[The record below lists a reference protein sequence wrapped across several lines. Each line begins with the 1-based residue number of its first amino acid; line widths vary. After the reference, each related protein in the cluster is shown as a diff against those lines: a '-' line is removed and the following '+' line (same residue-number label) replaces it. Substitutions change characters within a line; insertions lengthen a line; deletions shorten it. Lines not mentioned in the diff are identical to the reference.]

1 MDKSLLVRE
10 ATEIAVEGFVRVNFA
25 NELRAI
31 LREVKYLQLLDFPI
45 PETALKLFAKV
56 ETYRVQTLRLQ
67 IIVDMYNNILATLL
81 PVEKPLLAKKI
92 DNMGKSLQAGIDT
105 LKWNSEGI
113 DKFISVAHATV
124 QEVDELV
131 KKMKENVTKIHTFMD
146 CWKDKVFFE
155 RKPKPMPPDELMSSH
170 TATVENRFEE
180 VLNQGKEITKLLRDT
195 ESNIKP
201 EKSSS
206 EWRAYVDYV
215 NGLVIAGITTGINA
229 SLLDLL
235 KNININQSAL

>member
-1 MDKSLLVRE
+1 
-10 ATEIAVEGFVRVNFA
+10 
-25 NELRAI
+25 
-31 LREVKYLQLLDFPI
+31 
-45 PETALKLFAKV
+45 
-56 ETYRVQTLRLQ
+56 
-67 IIVDMYNNILATLL
+67 
-81 PVEKPLLAKKI
+81 
-92 DNMGKSLQAGIDT
+92 
-105 LKWNSEGI
+105 
-113 DKFISVAHATV
+113 
-124 QEVDELV
+124 
-131 KKMKENVTKIHTFMD
+131 MKENVMKIHTFMD

-155 RKPKPMPPDELMSSH
+155 RKPKPMPPDELMSTH
-170 TATVENRFEE
+170 TAAVENRFEE

-201 EKSSS
+201 EKSSA